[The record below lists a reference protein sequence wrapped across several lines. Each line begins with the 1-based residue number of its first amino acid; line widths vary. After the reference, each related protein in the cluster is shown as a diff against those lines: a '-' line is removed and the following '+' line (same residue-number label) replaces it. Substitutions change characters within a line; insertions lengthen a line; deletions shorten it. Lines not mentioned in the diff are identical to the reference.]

1 MGYLSEQVRISTC
14 LNTMITREFPSGMGV
29 FLSAVFFLLI
39 TPGPGVLS
47 TAGVGS
53 SFGAASGY
61 RYVTGL
67 FIGTNLV
74 ALAVVTGLAGLVLA
88 QPVLRTFLMYAS
100 VAYLCYLA
108 FRIAFAGSKINFIQ
122 SATAPGIRDAIILQ
136 SINPKAYVV
145 NTALFTG
152 FPFTDMPLWQET
164 TWKFLLINLVWVPI
178 HLLWLAAGIG
188 LQRLALPDHWHRII
202 NILMAL
208 SLLMV
213 VLLALVM
220 RQ

>member
-1 MGYLSEQVRISTC
+1 
-14 LNTMITREFPSGMGV
+14 MGV
-29 FLSAVFFLLI
+29 FLTAVFFLLI

-53 SFGAASGY
+53 SFGASPGY
-61 RYVTGL
+61 RYVAGL

-88 QPVLRTFLMYAS
+88 QPALRTILMYAS
-100 VAYLCYLA
+100 IAYLCYLA
-108 FRIAFAGSKINFIQ
+108 FRIAFAGSKIRFIQ
-122 SATAPGIRDAIILQ
+122 SAKPPGIRDAVLLQ
-136 SINPKAYVV
+136 AINPKAYVV

-152 FPFTDMPLWQET
+152 FPFAGMALWQET
-164 TWKFLLINLVWVPI
+164 TWKFLLMNLIWVPI

-188 LQRLALPDHWHRII
+188 LQKLDLPDHWHRAI
-202 NILMAL
+202 NIVMAL

-213 VLLALVM
+213 ILLAIKM
-220 RQ
+220 A